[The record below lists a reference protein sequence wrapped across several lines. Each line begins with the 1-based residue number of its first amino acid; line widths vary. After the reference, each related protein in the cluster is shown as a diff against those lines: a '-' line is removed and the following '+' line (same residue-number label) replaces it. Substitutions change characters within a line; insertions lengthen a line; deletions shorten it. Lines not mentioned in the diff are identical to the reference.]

1 MLIKQTE
8 VSMCWL
14 PQVRHPTYVPTLFSN
29 LIMVGIPHSHLQ
41 LQSTP
46 LTYGQKHILDNTTSA
61 PQAVVCAHTGQ
72 FFTPSALPPL
82 WRSFMEA
89 FNANPLMPD
98 QPFPIRAWGRE
109 ITAILKAKDRM
120 MSKKRTALQV
130 WHPPGLSFRAFT
142 AIWNLREKKK
152 NIYIWRTSRIL
163 MQKAQTVR
171 GCLER

>member
-82 WRSFMEA
+82 WRCIHGSIQCQS
-89 FNANPLMPD
+89 LD
-98 QPFPIRAWGRE
+98 AWPALPYQSMGKRNNCHLE
-109 ITAILKAKDRM
+109 SQRQDDEQEED
-120 MSKKRTALQV
+120 RTASLAPTRSIIQ
-130 WHPPGLSFRAFT
+130 GFYC
-142 AIWNLREKKK
+142 NLKFEGKEEKK
-152 NIYIWRTSRIL
+152 IY
-163 MQKAQTVR
+163 MKDK
-171 GCLER
+171 